1 MLDLPTSFFRDESEQ
16 VRGILGREYLKT
28 ISGQVSSSGSTM
40 VLSDRHL
47 YHEGKR
53 LERGNG
59 GKLVRQK
66 GTKAVA
72 IKDVRQIPASPDEVK
87 WADMPKVLDESAEIW
102 NEEDVAAYTAVPAES
117 DEASTGEIV
126 FYLNAENA
134 ALEQAERGI
143 MDRRSETSIEAIR
156 QHHRVLLCYH
166 LYQLAI
172 APEEEAED
180 TADEQ
185 EMPLPEESR
194 HLYANYRG
202 ELIRLNDTLL
212 YAQREFLLHLL
223 ERGAGEG
230 DE

>member
-72 IKDVRQIPASPDEVK
+72 IKDVRQTYIQEVK
-87 WADMPKVLDESAEIW
+87 SDLLVLVGTIMAIARLVTIWA
-102 NEEDVAAYTAVPAES
+102 T
-117 DEASTGEIV
+117 
-126 FYLNAENA
+126 
-134 ALEQAERGI
+134 
-143 MDRRSETSIEAIR
+143 
-156 QHHRVLLCYH
+156 
-166 LYQLAI
+166 LAI
-172 APEEEAED
+172 GYETDPAMDFYVSLLLLIPFLGYFIWRRRYFLVEHVEGAMAADCGWFRPRDIEDFRQRISNAKAQATQEPRPE
-180 TADEQ
+180 
-185 EMPLPEESR
+185 P
-194 HLYANYRG
+194 
-202 ELIRLNDTLL
+202 
-212 YAQREFLLHLL
+212 
-223 ERGAGEG
+223 
-230 DE
+230 